1 MKLKMWHIYKHM
13 LAADI
18 CQPENLEPNH
28 RCVNKAQRLHHIQ
41 PNLPPKITKK
51 LKKPIIALAIYMFGS

>member
-41 PNLPPKITKK
+41 PNLPPKIKK
-51 LKKPIIALAIYMFGS
+51 NKKNLL